1 MFPTL
6 TLNQFYRITHI
17 TYVFDQDLF
26 PGMLYPQPAQPQF
39 TPVKLNEVKP
49 ILLGHRILDIAPGHF

>member
-1 MFPTL
+1 MAH
-6 TLNQFYRITHI
+6 RMAHI